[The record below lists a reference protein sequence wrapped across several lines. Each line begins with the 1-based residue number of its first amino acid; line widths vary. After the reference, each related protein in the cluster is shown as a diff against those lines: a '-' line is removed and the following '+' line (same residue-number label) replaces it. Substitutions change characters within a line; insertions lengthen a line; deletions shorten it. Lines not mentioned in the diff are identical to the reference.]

1 MDRAS
6 VLDVLRRRGDELRPL
21 GVSSLYLYGSTARD
35 EASSDSDVDV
45 FVDPDYDRFGF
56 VEPIRLEKILMGALG
71 RKVDVTTREGLHPL
85 LRSEIE
91 RDAIKVL

>member
-1 MDRAS
+1 
-6 VLDVLRRRGDELRPL
+6 
-21 GVSSLYLYGSTARD
+21 
-35 EASSDSDVDV
+35 
-45 FVDPDYDRFGF
+45 
-56 VEPIRLEKILMGALG
+56 MGALG

>member
-1 MDRAS
+1 MERAA
-6 VLDVLRRRGDELRPL
+6 VIDALRHCRDDLRPL

-35 EASSDSDVDV
+35 EAGPDSDVDV
-45 FVDPDYDRFGF
+45 FVDPDYDHFSV
-56 VEPIRLEKILMGALG
+56 VELIRLEEMLTGALG

-85 LRSEIE
+85 LRHEIE

>member
-45 FVDPDYDRFGF
+45 FVDPD
-56 VEPIRLEKILMGALG
+56 
-71 RKVDVTTREGLHPL
+71 
-85 LRSEIE
+85 
-91 RDAIKVL
+91 